1 MGHDI
6 RFVYKTSRHEAVH
19 YGDPR
24 VYSLKIDKNS
34 IKSNAHRGGSFLA
47 VADIWHDYF
56 QLFS

>member
-1 MGHDI
+1 MWHDI
-6 RFVYKTSRHEAVH
+6 QFVYMTSQHEAMN
-19 YGDPR
+19 YDDPT

-34 IKSNAHRGGSFLA
+34 IKSNAHRGGSFLT